1 MTLTWRAIPVPA
13 MKGNSDLFFEG
24 RKIPPRHLV
33 KSDQFPVGVV
43 DDLDLRR
50 FFGETYR
57 GPSSKG
63 SRYTL
68 WDGISPTMI
77 VASHC
82 FPLVRLPHGSP
93 RPPRQGRERLPR

>member
-1 MTLTWRAIPVPA
+1 

-33 KSDQFPVGVV
+33 KSDQLPVGVV

-77 VASHC
+77 VASRC
-82 FPLVRLPHGSP
+82 FPP
-93 RPPRQGRERLPR
+93 